1 MKSHLSQTDM
11 FICYLLINC
20 ILSKLSAFCDDI
32 NFKKH
37 FGCGETISDSTGW
50 LASNQRVG
58 LQTRDG
64 KKQLKIQMEFQ
75 LLNLKTSAWHIETD
89 KKSKLFLFSLM

>member
-1 MKSHLSQTDM
+1 MISILRNTLAVEKPYQTP
-11 FICYLLINC
+11 L
-20 ILSKLSAFCDDI
+20 A
-32 NFKKH
+32 
-37 FGCGETISDSTGW
+37 

-75 LLNLKTSAWHIETD
+75 LLNLKTFAWHIESD